1 MDLSIPYN
9 TECLTFI
16 TPEVLSD
23 NSWKTLISPF
33 SLGMWIGVLIS
44 LLFVGIFFYGFS
56 KMYGFFGNSDNDKTR
71 AYFSRDFFDD
81 FSACLIYT
89 YSMILVVSLPRLPNR
104 WSVRVLTGWWWLYC
118 ILVVVAYRA
127 SLTSILAN
135 PQPRLTIDTME
146 QLSKSSLKLGAWGQQ
161 NQEFFQNS
169 SDLFS
174 RKIGEKI
181 QHVTEFES
189 IIKLVAAGEFALY
202 ENFQTLQK
210 LRFEYEKR
218 NEGSKL
224 KIHIMEECAIHM
236 PISIGLGKNSPF
248 KGQLDKLIRYAIEG
262 GLIQKWLKDAVM
274 SFESSTEPPPEEAVM
289 NLKKF
294 YGALFV
300 LACGY
305 LSGIIIFALEKFYWK
320 FYVEKHPY
328 YDRYRGVIVR
338 RRTTNVDKKKAKSKN
353 VNKNRGGTG
362 REL

>member
-44 LLFVGIFFYGFS
+44 LLFIGVFFYGFS
-56 KMYGFFGNSDNDKTR
+56 KMYGFFRNTDNEKTR
-71 AYFSRDFFDD
+71 AYFSSDFFDD
-81 FSACLIYT
+81 LAACLIYT

-161 NQEFFQNS
+161 NQDFFQNS
-169 SDLFS
+169 SDPVLQ
-174 RKIGEKI
+174 KIGDKI

-189 IIKLVAAGEFALY
+189 IIQLVAAGEFALY
-202 ENFQTLQK
+202 ENSLTLQK
-210 LRFEYEKR
+210 LRFDYEEK
-218 NEGSKL
+218 NIGSNL
-224 KIHIMEECAIHM
+224 KIHIMDECAIHM
-236 PISIGLGKNSPF
+236 PVSIGLGKNSPF
-248 KGQLDKLIRYAIEG
+248 KEQIDKLIRYAIEG
-262 GLIQKWLKDAVM
+262 GLIRKWLKDAVM

-305 LSGIIIFALEKFYWK
+305 FLGVIVFALEKSYWK
-320 FYVEKHPY
+320 FYVEKHPD
-328 YDRYRGVIVR
+328 YDRYRGVIVKKKEA
-338 RRTTNVDKKKAKSKN
+338 NVDKEKAKS
-353 VNKNRGGTG
+353 VNKNE
-362 REL
+362 ELNIFFEF